1 VSPALRQFDRY
12 FGDMEEA
19 LASGPYLA
27 GDSYTLADAAAT
39 PYVNRAAMLGMEALW
54 RRRPR
59 LRAWLERV
67 AQRPNFARAVTKW
80 FTQEDRE
87 RFTVDRDAVNRAL
100 KGVT

>member
-1 VSPALRQFDRY
+1 
-12 FGDMEEA
+12 
-19 LASGPYLA
+19 
-27 GDSYTLADAAAT
+27 
-39 PYVNRAAMLGMEALW
+39 MEALW

-80 FTQEDRE
+80 FTDEDRE